1 MLTTSLTLNKEK
13 WKPIW
18 NKALV
23 FLFVATYFLDG
34 ITRYKHLIIILMVI
48 TAIYQ
53 VSRSPKSFP
62 PLFKNSVFYSVAVLS
77 LILVYSILISPDM
90 KESFKE
96 FENTVL
102 EGFLL
107 YTLLIPVL
115 LKDETK
121 ETVAKILL
129 FSFLTSLGLR
139 CLAESILYIEDYNKG
154 IMPFM
159 SYAHRHMSDSMVF
172 LFPALLNIWLFRKN
186 ALKLVFL
193 VLSAIYLFFIL
204 GTLSRGAWLAVLIV
218 GALWAILNRQW
229 KLIGVGAILL
239 AIIGALVITQH
250 NNQSDSEHLLY
261 KLQQTDSSSRYTNG
275 TQGTAWIL
283 IQENPIKGYGYGN
296 DVYDGVYNK
305 RVVDYPTWTFKESI
319 GPHNTILYI
328 WFSAG
333 ILGLASL
340 AYLYGAIIRET
351 ASSTFRKAEISPYN
365 AHLLLFLSFVGF
377 YIVRGNFEQVDIAQI
392 GIITG
397 FLLAL
402 RNRIKKRADT
412 YYGISAFFI
421 IRAQSLIKPAFHLF
435 LEKLRYIF
443 PTIF

>member
-62 PLFKNSVFYSVAVLS
+62 PLFKNIIFYSVAVLS

-121 ETVAKILL
+121 ETVAKIVL

-351 ASSTFRKAEISPYN
+351 ASSTFRKVEISPYN

-377 YIVRGNFEQVDIAQI
+377 YIVRGNFEQVDIAQT

-402 RNRIKKRADT
+402 RNR
-412 YYGISAFFI
+412 
-421 IRAQSLIKPAFHLF
+421 
-435 LEKLRYIF
+435 
-443 PTIF
+443 

>member
-62 PLFKNSVFYSVAVLS
+62 PLFKNSLFYSIAVLS

-90 KESFKE
+90 KGSFKE

-121 ETVAKILL
+121 ETVSKIVL

-154 IMPFM
+154 IMPFI

-186 ALKLVFL
+186 AIKLVFL

-218 GALWAILNRQW
+218 GVLWAILNRQW

-239 AIIGALVITQH
+239 AIIGTLVITQH
-250 NNQSDSEHLLY
+250 NNKPDPEHLLY
-261 KLQQTDSSSRYTNG
+261 KLQQTDSSYRYTNG

-296 DVYDGVYNK
+296 DVYDSVYNK

-340 AYLYGAIIRET
+340 VYLYGAIIRET
-351 ASSTFRKAEISPYN
+351 ASSTFRKVEISPYN
-365 AHLLLFLSFVGF
+365 AHLLLFLSFIGF

-402 RNRIKKRADT
+402 RNR
-412 YYGISAFFI
+412 
-421 IRAQSLIKPAFHLF
+421 
-435 LEKLRYIF
+435 
-443 PTIF
+443 

>member
-62 PLFKNSVFYSVAVLS
+62 PLFKNSVAVLS

-121 ETVAKILL
+121 ETVAKIVL

-154 IMPFM
+154 IMPFI

-186 ALKLVFL
+186 AIKLVFL

-218 GALWAILNRQW
+218 GVLWAILNRQW

-250 NNQSDSEHLLY
+250 NNKPDPEHLLY
-261 KLQQTDSSSRYTNG
+261 KLQQTDSSYRYTNG

-351 ASSTFRKAEISPYN
+351 ASSTFRKVEISPYN

-402 RNRIKKRADT
+402 RNR
-412 YYGISAFFI
+412 
-421 IRAQSLIKPAFHLF
+421 
-435 LEKLRYIF
+435 
-443 PTIF
+443 

>member
-34 ITRYKHLIIILMVI
+34 ITRYKHLIIILMII

-62 PLFKNSVFYSVAVLS
+62 PLFKNSVAVLS

-90 KESFKE
+90 KGSFKE

-121 ETVAKILL
+121 ETVSKIVL

-154 IMPFM
+154 IMPFI

-186 ALKLVFL
+186 AIKLVFL

-218 GALWAILNRQW
+218 GVLWAILNRQW

-250 NNQSDSEHLLY
+250 NNKPDPEHLLY
-261 KLQQTDSSSRYTNG
+261 KLQQTDSSYRYTNG

-305 RVVDYPTWTFKESI
+305 RVIDYPTWTFKESI

-351 ASSTFRKAEISPYN
+351 ASSTFRKVEISPYN

-402 RNRIKKRADT
+402 RNR
-412 YYGISAFFI
+412 
-421 IRAQSLIKPAFHLF
+421 
-435 LEKLRYIF
+435 
-443 PTIF
+443 

>member
-53 VSRSPKSFP
+53 VSRSAKSFS

-121 ETVAKILL
+121 ETVAKIVL

-154 IMPFM
+154 IMPFI

-186 ALKLVFL
+186 AIKLVFL

-218 GALWAILNRQW
+218 GVLWAILNRQW

-239 AIIGALVITQH
+239 AIIGALVISQH
-250 NNQSDSEHLLY
+250 NNKPDPEHLLY
-261 KLQQTDSSSRYTNG
+261 KLQQTDSSYRYTNG

-340 AYLYGAIIRET
+340 VYLYGAIIRET
-351 ASSTFRKAEISPYN
+351 ASSTFRKVEISPYN
-365 AHLLLFLSFVGF
+365 AHLLLFLSFIGF

-402 RNRIKKRADT
+402 RNR
-412 YYGISAFFI
+412 
-421 IRAQSLIKPAFHLF
+421 
-435 LEKLRYIF
+435 
-443 PTIF
+443 

>member
-62 PLFKNSVFYSVAVLS
+62 PLFKNSIFYSVAVLS

-90 KESFKE
+90 KESFTE

-121 ETVAKILL
+121 ETVAKIVL

-351 ASSTFRKAEISPYN
+351 ASSTFRKVEISPYN

-377 YIVRGNFEQVDIAQI
+377 YIVRGNFEQVDIAQT

-402 RNRIKKRADT
+402 RNR
-412 YYGISAFFI
+412 
-421 IRAQSLIKPAFHLF
+421 
-435 LEKLRYIF
+435 
-443 PTIF
+443 

>member
-62 PLFKNSVFYSVAVLS
+62 PLFKNSIFYSVAVLS

-121 ETVAKILL
+121 ETVAKIVL

-275 TQGTAWIL
+275 TQGTTWIL

-351 ASSTFRKAEISPYN
+351 ASSTFRKVEISPYN

-377 YIVRGNFEQVDIAQI
+377 YIVRGNFEQVDIAQT

-402 RNRIKKRADT
+402 RNR
-412 YYGISAFFI
+412 
-421 IRAQSLIKPAFHLF
+421 
-435 LEKLRYIF
+435 
-443 PTIF
+443 

>member
-121 ETVAKILL
+121 ETVAKIVL

-139 CLAESILYIEDYNKG
+139 CLAESILHIEDYNKG
-154 IMPFM
+154 IMPFI

-186 ALKLVFL
+186 AIKLVFL

-218 GALWAILNRQW
+218 GVLWAILNRQW

-250 NNQSDSEHLLY
+250 NNKPDPEHLLY
-261 KLQQTDSSSRYTNG
+261 KLQQTDSSYRYTNG

-340 AYLYGAIIRET
+340 VYLYGAIIRET
-351 ASSTFRKAEISPYN
+351 ASSTLRKVEISPYN

-402 RNRIKKRADT
+402 RNR
-412 YYGISAFFI
+412 
-421 IRAQSLIKPAFHLF
+421 
-435 LEKLRYIF
+435 
-443 PTIF
+443 

>member
-62 PLFKNSVFYSVAVLS
+62 PLFKNSIFYSVAVLS

-121 ETVAKILL
+121 ETVAKIVL

-193 VLSAIYLFFIL
+193 VLSAIYLFFIQ

-351 ASSTFRKAEISPYN
+351 ASSTFRKVEISPYN

-377 YIVRGNFEQVDIAQI
+377 YIVRGNFEQVDIAQT

-402 RNRIKKRADT
+402 RNR
-412 YYGISAFFI
+412 
-421 IRAQSLIKPAFHLF
+421 
-435 LEKLRYIF
+435 
-443 PTIF
+443 

>member
-62 PLFKNSVFYSVAVLS
+62 PLFKNSIFYSVAVLS

-121 ETVAKILL
+121 ETVAKIVL

-250 NNQSDSEHLLY
+250 NNQSDSEHLFY

-351 ASSTFRKAEISPYN
+351 ASSTFRKVEISPYN

-377 YIVRGNFEQVDIAQI
+377 YIVRGNFEQVDIAQT

-402 RNRIKKRADT
+402 RNR
-412 YYGISAFFI
+412 
-421 IRAQSLIKPAFHLF
+421 
-435 LEKLRYIF
+435 
-443 PTIF
+443 

>member
-34 ITRYKHLIIILMVI
+34 ITRYKHLIIILMII

-90 KESFKE
+90 KGSFKE

-121 ETVAKILL
+121 ETVSKIVL

-154 IMPFM
+154 IMPFI

-186 ALKLVFL
+186 AIKLVFL

-218 GALWAILNRQW
+218 GVLWAILNRQW

-250 NNQSDSEHLLY
+250 NNKPDPEHLLY
-261 KLQQTDSSSRYTNG
+261 KLQQTDSSYRYTNG

-305 RVVDYPTWTFKESI
+305 RVIDYPTWTFKESI

-351 ASSTFRKAEISPYN
+351 ASSTFRKVEISPYN

-377 YIVRGNFEQVDIAQI
+377 YIVRGNFEQVDIARI

-402 RNRIKKRADT
+402 RNR
-412 YYGISAFFI
+412 
-421 IRAQSLIKPAFHLF
+421 
-435 LEKLRYIF
+435 
-443 PTIF
+443 

>member
-121 ETVAKILL
+121 ETVAKIVL

-154 IMPFM
+154 IMPFI

-186 ALKLVFL
+186 AIKFVFL

-218 GALWAILNRQW
+218 GVLWAILNRQW

-250 NNQSDSEHLLY
+250 NNKPDPEHLLY
-261 KLQQTDSSSRYTNG
+261 KLQQTGSSYRYTNG

-340 AYLYGAIIRET
+340 VYLYGAIIRET
-351 ASSTFRKAEISPYN
+351 ASSTLRKVEISPYN

-402 RNRIKKRADT
+402 RNR
-412 YYGISAFFI
+412 
-421 IRAQSLIKPAFHLF
+421 
-435 LEKLRYIF
+435 
-443 PTIF
+443 

>member
-53 VSRSPKSFP
+53 VSRSSKSFP

-121 ETVAKILL
+121 ETIAKIVL

-154 IMPFM
+154 IMPFI

-186 ALKLVFL
+186 SIKLVFL

-218 GALWAILNRQW
+218 GVLWAILNRQW

-250 NNQSDSEHLLY
+250 TNKPDPEHLLY
-261 KLQQTDSSSRYTNG
+261 KLQQTDSSYRYTNG

-296 DVYDGVYNK
+296 DVYDSVYNK

-351 ASSTFRKAEISPYN
+351 ASSTFRKVEISPYN

-402 RNRIKKRADT
+402 RNR
-412 YYGISAFFI
+412 
-421 IRAQSLIKPAFHLF
+421 
-435 LEKLRYIF
+435 
-443 PTIF
+443 

>member
-13 WKPIW
+13 WKPMKPIW

-77 LILVYSILISPDM
+77 LIFVYSILISPDM

-121 ETVAKILL
+121 ETVAKIVL

-154 IMPFM
+154 IMPFI

-186 ALKLVFL
+186 SIKLVFL

-204 GTLSRGAWLAVLIV
+204 GTLSRRAWLAVLIV
-218 GALWAILNRQW
+218 GVLWAILNRQW

-250 NNQSDSEHLLY
+250 TNKPDPEHLLY
-261 KLQQTDSSSRYTNG
+261 KLQQTDSSYRYTNG

-296 DVYDGVYNK
+296 DVYDSVYNK

-340 AYLYGAIIRET
+340 AYLYGAIIREI
-351 ASSTFRKAEISPYN
+351 ASSTFRKVEISPYN

-402 RNRIKKRADT
+402 RNR
-412 YYGISAFFI
+412 
-421 IRAQSLIKPAFHLF
+421 
-435 LEKLRYIF
+435 
-443 PTIF
+443 

>member
-62 PLFKNSVFYSVAVLS
+62 PLFKNSIFYSVAVLS

-90 KESFKE
+90 KESFKG

-121 ETVAKILL
+121 ETVAKIVL

-351 ASSTFRKAEISPYN
+351 ASSTFRKVEISPYN

-377 YIVRGNFEQVDIAQI
+377 YIVRGNFEQVDIAQT

-402 RNRIKKRADT
+402 RNR
-412 YYGISAFFI
+412 
-421 IRAQSLIKPAFHLF
+421 
-435 LEKLRYIF
+435 
-443 PTIF
+443 

>member
-34 ITRYKHLIIILMVI
+34 ITRYKHLIIILMII

-90 KESFKE
+90 KGSFKE

-121 ETVAKILL
+121 ETVAKIVL

-154 IMPFM
+154 IMPFI

-172 LFPALLNIWLFRKN
+172 LFPALLNIWLFIKN
-186 ALKLVFL
+186 AIKLVFL

-218 GALWAILNRQW
+218 GVLWAILNRQW

-250 NNQSDSEHLLY
+250 NNKPDPEHLLY
-261 KLQQTDSSSRYTNG
+261 KLQQTDSSYRYTNG

-351 ASSTFRKAEISPYN
+351 ASSTFRKVEISPYN

-402 RNRIKKRADT
+402 RNR
-412 YYGISAFFI
+412 
-421 IRAQSLIKPAFHLF
+421 
-435 LEKLRYIF
+435 
-443 PTIF
+443 

>member
-121 ETVAKILL
+121 ETVAKIVL

-154 IMPFM
+154 IMPFI

-186 ALKLVFL
+186 SIKLVFL

-218 GALWAILNRQW
+218 GVLWAILNRQW

-250 NNQSDSEHLLY
+250 TNKPDPEHLLY
-261 KLQQTDSSSRYTNG
+261 KLQQTDSSYRYTNG

-296 DVYDGVYNK
+296 DVYDSVYNK
-305 RVVDYPTWTFKESI
+305 RFVDYPTWTFKESI

-351 ASSTFRKAEISPYN
+351 ASSTFRKVEISPYN
-365 AHLLLFLSFVGF
+365 AHLLLFLSFIGF

-402 RNRIKKRADT
+402 RNR
-412 YYGISAFFI
+412 
-421 IRAQSLIKPAFHLF
+421 
-435 LEKLRYIF
+435 
-443 PTIF
+443 

>member
-121 ETVAKILL
+121 ETVAKIVL

-154 IMPFM
+154 IMPFI

-186 ALKLVFL
+186 AIKLVFL

-218 GALWAILNRQW
+218 GVLWAILNRQW

-250 NNQSDSEHLLY
+250 NNKPDPEHLLY
-261 KLQQTDSSSRYTNG
+261 KLQQTDSPYRYTNG

-351 ASSTFRKAEISPYN
+351 ASSTFRKVEISPYN

-402 RNRIKKRADT
+402 RNR
-412 YYGISAFFI
+412 
-421 IRAQSLIKPAFHLF
+421 
-435 LEKLRYIF
+435 
-443 PTIF
+443 

>member
-34 ITRYKHLIIILMVI
+34 ITRYKNLIIILMVI

-121 ETVAKILL
+121 ETVAKIVL

-154 IMPFM
+154 IMPFI

-186 ALKLVFL
+186 SIKLVFL

-218 GALWAILNRQW
+218 GVLWAILNRQW

-250 NNQSDSEHLLY
+250 TNKPDPEHLLY
-261 KLQQTDSSSRYTNG
+261 KLQQTDSSYRYTNG

-296 DVYDGVYNK
+296 DVYDSVYNK

-351 ASSTFRKAEISPYN
+351 ASSTFRKVEISPYN
-365 AHLLLFLSFVGF
+365 AHLLLFLSFIGF

-402 RNRIKKRADT
+402 RNR
-412 YYGISAFFI
+412 
-421 IRAQSLIKPAFHLF
+421 
-435 LEKLRYIF
+435 
-443 PTIF
+443 

>member
-34 ITRYKHLIIILMVI
+34 ITRYKHLIIILMII

-90 KESFKE
+90 KGSFKE

-121 ETVAKILL
+121 ETVSKIVL

-154 IMPFM
+154 IMPFI

-186 ALKLVFL
+186 AIKLVFL

-218 GALWAILNRQW
+218 GVLWAILNRQW

-250 NNQSDSEHLLY
+250 NNKPDPEHLLY
-261 KLQQTDSSSRYTNG
+261 KLQQTDSSYRYTNG

-305 RVVDYPTWTFKESI
+305 RIIDYPTWTFKESI

-351 ASSTFRKAEISPYN
+351 ASSTFRKVEISPYN

-402 RNRIKKRADT
+402 RNR
-412 YYGISAFFI
+412 
-421 IRAQSLIKPAFHLF
+421 
-435 LEKLRYIF
+435 
-443 PTIF
+443 

>member
-62 PLFKNSVFYSVAVLS
+62 PLFKNSVFYSAAVLS

-121 ETVAKILL
+121 ETIAKIVL

-154 IMPFM
+154 IMPFI

-186 ALKLVFL
+186 SIKLVFL

-218 GALWAILNRQW
+218 GVLWAILNRQW

-250 NNQSDSEHLLY
+250 TNKPDPEHLLY
-261 KLQQTDSSSRYTNG
+261 KLQQTDSSYRYTNG

-296 DVYDGVYNK
+296 DVYDSVYNK

-351 ASSTFRKAEISPYN
+351 ASSTFRKVEISPYN

-402 RNRIKKRADT
+402 RNR
-412 YYGISAFFI
+412 
-421 IRAQSLIKPAFHLF
+421 
-435 LEKLRYIF
+435 
-443 PTIF
+443 

>member
-62 PLFKNSVFYSVAVLS
+62 PLFKNSIFYSVAVLS

-121 ETVAKILL
+121 ETVAKIVL

-139 CLAESILYIEDYNKG
+139 CLAESILYIENYNKG

-351 ASSTFRKAEISPYN
+351 ASSTFRKVEISPYN

-377 YIVRGNFEQVDIAQI
+377 YIVRGNFEQVDIAQT

-402 RNRIKKRADT
+402 RNR
-412 YYGISAFFI
+412 
-421 IRAQSLIKPAFHLF
+421 
-435 LEKLRYIF
+435 
-443 PTIF
+443 

>member
-1 MLTTSLTLNKEK
+1 MLTISLTLNKEK

-121 ETVAKILL
+121 ETVAKIVL

-239 AIIGALVITQH
+239 VIIGALVITQH

-351 ASSTFRKAEISPYN
+351 ASSTFRKVEISPYN

-402 RNRIKKRADT
+402 RNR
-412 YYGISAFFI
+412 
-421 IRAQSLIKPAFHLF
+421 
-435 LEKLRYIF
+435 
-443 PTIF
+443 

>member
-62 PLFKNSVFYSVAVLS
+62 PLFKNSLFYSIAVLS

-90 KESFKE
+90 KGSFKE

-121 ETVAKILL
+121 ETVSKIVL

-154 IMPFM
+154 IMPFI

-186 ALKLVFL
+186 AIKLVFL

-218 GALWAILNRQW
+218 GVLWAILNRQW

-250 NNQSDSEHLLY
+250 SNKPDPEHLLY
-261 KLQQTDSSSRYTNG
+261 KLQQTDSSYRYTNG

-296 DVYDGVYNK
+296 DVYDSVYNK

-340 AYLYGAIIRET
+340 VYLYGAIIRET
-351 ASSTFRKAEISPYN
+351 ASSTFRKVEISPYN
-365 AHLLLFLSFVGF
+365 AHLLLFLSFIGF

-402 RNRIKKRADT
+402 RNR
-412 YYGISAFFI
+412 
-421 IRAQSLIKPAFHLF
+421 
-435 LEKLRYIF
+435 
-443 PTIF
+443 

>member
-115 LKDETK
+115 LKDEAK
-121 ETVAKILL
+121 ETVAKIVL

-154 IMPFM
+154 IMPFI

-186 ALKLVFL
+186 SIKLVFL

-218 GALWAILNRQW
+218 GVLWAILNRQW

-250 NNQSDSEHLLY
+250 TNKPDPEHLLY
-261 KLQQTDSSSRYTNG
+261 KLQQTDSSYRYTNG

-296 DVYDGVYNK
+296 DVYDSVYNK

-351 ASSTFRKAEISPYN
+351 ASSTFRKVEISPYN

-402 RNRIKKRADT
+402 RNR
-412 YYGISAFFI
+412 
-421 IRAQSLIKPAFHLF
+421 
-435 LEKLRYIF
+435 
-443 PTIF
+443 

>member
-34 ITRYKHLIIILMVI
+34 ITRYKHLIIILMII

-90 KESFKE
+90 KGSFKE

-121 ETVAKILL
+121 ETVAKIVL

-154 IMPFM
+154 IMPFI

-186 ALKLVFL
+186 AIKLVFL

-218 GALWAILNRQW
+218 GVLWAILNRQW

-250 NNQSDSEHLLY
+250 NNKPDPEHLLY
-261 KLQQTDSSSRYTNG
+261 KLQQTDSSYRYTNG

-328 WFSAG
+328 LFSAG

-351 ASSTFRKAEISPYN
+351 ASSTFRKVEISPYN

-402 RNRIKKRADT
+402 RNR
-412 YYGISAFFI
+412 
-421 IRAQSLIKPAFHLF
+421 
-435 LEKLRYIF
+435 
-443 PTIF
+443 

>member
-328 WFSAG
+328 WFSAS

-402 RNRIKKRADT
+402 RNR
-412 YYGISAFFI
+412 
-421 IRAQSLIKPAFHLF
+421 
-435 LEKLRYIF
+435 
-443 PTIF
+443 

>member
-62 PLFKNSVFYSVAVLS
+62 PLFKNSIFYSVAVLS

-121 ETVAKILL
+121 QTVAKIVL

-283 IQENPIKGYGYGN
+283 IKENPIKGYGYGN

-351 ASSTFRKAEISPYN
+351 ASSTFRKVEISPYN

-377 YIVRGNFEQVDIAQI
+377 YIVRGNFEQVDIAQT

-402 RNRIKKRADT
+402 RNR
-412 YYGISAFFI
+412 
-421 IRAQSLIKPAFHLF
+421 
-435 LEKLRYIF
+435 
-443 PTIF
+443 

>member
-62 PLFKNSVFYSVAVLS
+62 PLFKNSIFYSVAVLS

-121 ETVAKILL
+121 ETVAKVVL

-186 ALKLVFL
+186 ALKLFFL

-351 ASSTFRKAEISPYN
+351 ASSTFRKVEISPYN

-377 YIVRGNFEQVDIAQI
+377 YIVRGNFEQVDIAQT

-402 RNRIKKRADT
+402 RNR
-412 YYGISAFFI
+412 
-421 IRAQSLIKPAFHLF
+421 
-435 LEKLRYIF
+435 
-443 PTIF
+443 

>member
-121 ETVAKILL
+121 ETVAKTVL

-154 IMPFM
+154 IMPFI

-186 ALKLVFL
+186 AIKLVFL

-218 GALWAILNRQW
+218 GVLWAILNRQW

-250 NNQSDSEHLLY
+250 NNKPDPEHLLY
-261 KLQQTDSSSRYTNG
+261 KLQQTDSSYRYTNG

-340 AYLYGAIIRET
+340 VYLYGAIIRET
-351 ASSTFRKAEISPYN
+351 ASSTLRKVEISPYN

-402 RNRIKKRADT
+402 RNR
-412 YYGISAFFI
+412 
-421 IRAQSLIKPAFHLF
+421 
-435 LEKLRYIF
+435 
-443 PTIF
+443 

>member
-96 FENTVL
+96 FANTVL

-121 ETVAKILL
+121 ETVAKIVL

-402 RNRIKKRADT
+402 RNR
-412 YYGISAFFI
+412 
-421 IRAQSLIKPAFHLF
+421 
-435 LEKLRYIF
+435 
-443 PTIF
+443 

>member
-1 MLTTSLTLNKEK
+1 MLTTLLTLNKEK
-13 WKPIW
+13 WKPTW

-34 ITRYKHLIIILMVI
+34 ITRYKHLIVILMII

-115 LKDETK
+115 LKDEKK
-121 ETVAKILL
+121 ETVAKIVL

-154 IMPFM
+154 IMPFI

-186 ALKLVFL
+186 TIKLVFL

-218 GALWAILNRQW
+218 GVLWAILNRQW

-239 AIIGALVITQH
+239 SIIGALVITQH
-250 NNQSDSEHLLY
+250 NNKPDPEHLLY
-261 KLQQTDSSSRYTNG
+261 KLQQTDSSYRYTNG

-296 DVYDGVYNK
+296 DVYDSVYNK

-351 ASSTFRKAEISPYN
+351 ASSTFRKVEISPYN

-402 RNRIKKRADT
+402 RNR
-412 YYGISAFFI
+412 
-421 IRAQSLIKPAFHLF
+421 
-435 LEKLRYIF
+435 
-443 PTIF
+443 

>member
-62 PLFKNSVFYSVAVLS
+62 PLFKNSIFYSVAVLS

-121 ETVAKILL
+121 ETVAKVVL

-351 ASSTFRKAEISPYN
+351 ASSTFRKVEISPYN

-377 YIVRGNFEQVDIAQI
+377 YIVRGNFEQVDIAQT

-402 RNRIKKRADT
+402 RNR
-412 YYGISAFFI
+412 
-421 IRAQSLIKPAFHLF
+421 
-435 LEKLRYIF
+435 
-443 PTIF
+443 

>member
-62 PLFKNSVFYSVAVLS
+62 PLFKNSIFYSVAVLS

-121 ETVAKILL
+121 ETVAKIVL

-186 ALKLVFL
+186 ALKLFFL

-351 ASSTFRKAEISPYN
+351 ASSTFRKVEISPYN

-402 RNRIKKRADT
+402 RNR
-412 YYGISAFFI
+412 
-421 IRAQSLIKPAFHLF
+421 
-435 LEKLRYIF
+435 
-443 PTIF
+443 

>member
-62 PLFKNSVFYSVAVLS
+62 PLFKNSLFYSIAVLS

-90 KESFKE
+90 KGSFKE

-121 ETVAKILL
+121 ETVSKIVL

-154 IMPFM
+154 IMPFI

-186 ALKLVFL
+186 AIKLVFL

-218 GALWAILNRQW
+218 GVLWAILNRQW

-250 NNQSDSEHLLY
+250 NNKPDPEHLLY
-261 KLQQTDSSSRYTNG
+261 KLQQTDSSYRYTNG

-296 DVYDGVYNK
+296 DVYDSVYNK

-340 AYLYGAIIRET
+340 VYLYGAIIRET
-351 ASSTFRKAEISPYN
+351 ASSTFRKVEISPYN
-365 AHLLLFLSFVGF
+365 AHLLLFLSFIGF

-402 RNRIKKRADT
+402 R
-412 YYGISAFFI
+412 
-421 IRAQSLIKPAFHLF
+421 
-435 LEKLRYIF
+435 
-443 PTIF
+443 

>member
-193 VLSAIYLFFIL
+193 VLSAIYLFFIQ

-402 RNRIKKRADT
+402 RNR
-412 YYGISAFFI
+412 
-421 IRAQSLIKPAFHLF
+421 
-435 LEKLRYIF
+435 
-443 PTIF
+443 

>member
-13 WKPIW
+13 WKPTW

-34 ITRYKHLIIILMVI
+34 ITRYKHLIVILMII

-115 LKDETK
+115 LKDEKK
-121 ETVAKILL
+121 ETVAKIVL

-154 IMPFM
+154 IMPFI

-186 ALKLVFL
+186 TIKLVFL

-218 GALWAILNRQW
+218 GVLWAILNRQW

-239 AIIGALVITQH
+239 SIIGALVITQH
-250 NNQSDSEHLLY
+250 NNKPDPEHLLY
-261 KLQQTDSSSRYTNG
+261 KLQQTDSSYRYTNG

-296 DVYDGVYNK
+296 DVYDSVYNK
-305 RVVDYPTWTFKESI
+305 RIVDYPTWTFKESI

-351 ASSTFRKAEISPYN
+351 ASSTFRKVEISPYN

-402 RNRIKKRADT
+402 RNR
-412 YYGISAFFI
+412 
-421 IRAQSLIKPAFHLF
+421 
-435 LEKLRYIF
+435 
-443 PTIF
+443 

>member
-121 ETVAKILL
+121 ETIAKIVL

-139 CLAESILYIEDYNKG
+139 CLAESILYIEEYNKG
-154 IMPFM
+154 IMPFI

-186 ALKLVFL
+186 SIKLVFL

-218 GALWAILNRQW
+218 GVLWAILNRQW

-250 NNQSDSEHLLY
+250 TNKPDPEHLLY
-261 KLQQTDSSSRYTNG
+261 KLQQTDSSYRYTNG

-296 DVYDGVYNK
+296 DVYDSVYNK

-351 ASSTFRKAEISPYN
+351 ASSTFRKVEISPYN

-402 RNRIKKRADT
+402 RNR
-412 YYGISAFFI
+412 
-421 IRAQSLIKPAFHLF
+421 
-435 LEKLRYIF
+435 
-443 PTIF
+443 

>member
-62 PLFKNSVFYSVAVLS
+62 PLFKNSIFYSVAVLS

-121 ETVAKILL
+121 ETVAKIVL

-139 CLAESILYIEDYNKG
+139 CLAESILYIEDFNKG

-351 ASSTFRKAEISPYN
+351 ASSTFRKVEISPYN

-377 YIVRGNFEQVDIAQI
+377 YIVRGNFEQVDIAQT

-402 RNRIKKRADT
+402 RNR
-412 YYGISAFFI
+412 
-421 IRAQSLIKPAFHLF
+421 
-435 LEKLRYIF
+435 
-443 PTIF
+443 

>member
-34 ITRYKHLIIILMVI
+34 ITRYKHLIIILMII

-90 KESFKE
+90 KGSFKE

-121 ETVAKILL
+121 ETVAKIVL

-154 IMPFM
+154 IMPFI

-186 ALKLVFL
+186 AIKLVFL

-218 GALWAILNRQW
+218 GVLWAILNRQW

-250 NNQSDSEHLLY
+250 NNKPDPEHLLY
-261 KLQQTDSSSRYTNG
+261 KLQQTDSSYRYTNG

-305 RVVDYPTWTFKESI
+305 RVIDYPTWTFKESI

-351 ASSTFRKAEISPYN
+351 ASSTFRKVEISPYN

-402 RNRIKKRADT
+402 RNR
-412 YYGISAFFI
+412 
-421 IRAQSLIKPAFHLF
+421 
-435 LEKLRYIF
+435 
-443 PTIF
+443 